1 MIRLFATEGHDVR
14 TTTVLLGIAASCAA
28 AGAFA
33 APPLQGEVEIQAASR
48 IERSAGVWLDGQYVG
63 AVNELD
69 NRGRLVLLPGEHE
82 LTFKLIG
89 YEDVTSTIVVEPG
102 VRQDYR
108 IAMTGSADAVYPEKA
123 NTAQLRVD
131 VKPDD
136 AAIFVNE
143 SFVGRSDRFGAR
155 KGMRLSPGDYR
166 VTIALPGYQS
176 FDAELSLRAGQT
188 YEIKTEL
195 TKGPVEDQAPELS
208 ARTPAT
214 AEP

>member
-1 MIRLFATEGHDVR
+1 V
-14 TTTVLLGIAASCAA
+14 GIAASCAL

-33 APPLQGEVEIQAASR
+33 APPLQGEVEIRAASR
-48 IERSAGVWLDGQYVG
+48 LERSAGVWLDGQYVG
-63 AVNELD
+63 AVGELD
-69 NRGRLVLLPGEHE
+69 NRGRLVLVPGEHE

-89 YEDVTSTIVVEPG
+89 YEDVTSRIVVEPG

-108 IAMTGSADAVYPEKA
+108 IAMTGAADAVYPDKA

-136 AAIFVNE
+136 AAIFINE
-143 SFVGRSDRFGAR
+143 SFVGRTDRFGAR

-176 FDAELSLRAGQT
+176 FDAQISLRAGQT

-195 TKGPVEDQAPELS
+195 NEGSVGDQAPELS
-208 ARTPAT
+208 ARTPAST
-214 AEP
+214 EP